1 MNYASEID
9 AIRDLCRRGYSADLE
24 FRDDALHE
32 IVSGRRF
39 RPDELAIVEH
49 HRFEGASDPEDMS
62 VVYAIESDDGVHG
75 IVMDAFGAMQSQA
88 RGFSGKGQSTRAR
101 LADSIKMFFALSR
114 EGGGDFFFTLSSA
127 LSDQASC
134 LTTATTK
141 PKVSAARPRSAP
153 GRTRLRT

>member
-9 AIRDLCRRGYSADLE
+9 AIRDLRRRGYSADLE

-75 IVMDAFGAMQSQA
+75 IVMDAFGTYANP
-88 RGFSGKGQSTRAR
+88 R
-101 LADSIKMFFALSR
+101 LADFLEKVKIR
-114 EGGGDFFFTLSSA
+114 E
-127 LSDQASC
+127 QI
-134 LTTATTK
+134 
-141 PKVSAARPRSAP
+141 
-153 GRTRLRT
+153 